1 MAKRRCNH
9 EGTIYQRGDGK
20 WRAQVTLDGRRLSF
34 SAKTRREC
42 LEWLKKTNGQ
52 IDDGMTYASTKVT
65 FEEFITG

>member
-9 EGTIYQRGDGK
+9 ELAIYQRGDGR

-42 LEWLKKTNGQ
+42 LEGLKKTNGQ
-52 IDDGMTYASTKVT
+52 IDDGMTYATPK
-65 FEEFITG
+65 